1 MGDDAVSIYQAH
13 IDALSDTFLRR
24 DHHAFSG
31 RMSFP
36 HTMILDDQAVVTPDA
51 ETSFHNLT
59 EYAMT
64 FQSQRVTEFIR
75 LCSGAH
81 FVTPTRMEGT
91 HVSHMLSGA
100 TRLSAPYA
108 NRLRLE
114 LINGVWL
121 ETAASNA
128 IRRAN
133 ALSSL
138 PVASDAPQPAPLPLF
153 APERTRT

>member
-64 FQSQRVTEFIR
+64 FQSQRVTEFIQ

-81 FVTPTRMEGT
+81 FVTPTRIEGT

-138 PVASDAPQPAPLPLF
+138 PVASDTPQPAPLPLF

>member
-13 IDALSDTFLRR
+13 IDALSDALLRR

-31 RMSFP
+31 QMSFP
-36 HTMILDDQAVVTPDA
+36 HTMILYDQAVVTPDA

-81 FVTPTRMEGT
+81 FVTPTRIEGT

-108 NRLRLE
+108 NRVAVGTDQRGVAGNSRLQRNSPRQRAE
-114 LINGVWL
+114 L
-121 ETAASNA
+121 TARSK
-128 IRRAN
+128 
-133 ALSSL
+133 
-138 PVASDAPQPAPLPLF
+138 
-153 APERTRT
+153 